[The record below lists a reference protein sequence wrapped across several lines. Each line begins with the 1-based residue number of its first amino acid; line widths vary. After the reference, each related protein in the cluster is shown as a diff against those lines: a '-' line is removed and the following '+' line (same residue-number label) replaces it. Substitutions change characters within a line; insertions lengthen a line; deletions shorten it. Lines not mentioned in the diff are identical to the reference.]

1 MLISSMLWDGL
12 LPFIG
17 YILLGL
23 SFIAVAFLLVG
34 LYATVGLLIIRVIG
48 DMFSWVSCRISNV
61 RRR

>member
-12 LPFIG
+12 PPFIG

-23 SFIAVAFLLVG
+23 SFIAVAFLLIG
-34 LYATVGLLIIRVIG
+34 LYATVGVLIIRVLA
-48 DMFSWVSCRISNV
+48 DLFSWISCRISNV